1 MHRCQTPPENEKRE
15 REVTVLIGTGAAAV
29 LVTGGAFQLSQ
40 IPQFASNRT
49 SFEFPILAS
58 GLRGQHR
65 FLLAK
70 ISLLLSYRHGKSFW
84 KAIRVV
90 IEGRLKV

>member
-1 MHRCQTPPENEKRE
+1 M
-15 REVTVLIGTGAAAV
+15 TVLIGTGAAAV

-90 IEGRLKV
+90 IEGRLNV